1 MFFLWAC
8 AIASIF
14 FFVLANTFT
23 YAIAPLSQMTWV
35 FLVLVACSPILIPL
49 NNILNWESQNPMKD
63 SEKSFFTIRNFVG
76 FFCAFVIFF
85 GVLAVFRASFE
96 IAILWTLWFVGIFFA
111 IDSRIF
117 YSSALVALLMV
128 IFSILAGQNPVAD
141 SLSLLVYILLVIGV
155 SAECL
160 APIIQ
165 KIPISE
171 KSLILIDTSHDSN
184 FEDSYKKELSMY
196 SWWAIF
202 LIQWV
207 FFVLQIL
214 QNWINIP
221 ARLEVFFP
229 ILFVFFGILF
239 LTTTPK
245 ISFFEFYGIKSKKDS
260 KMIELLSIF
269 LATLVMWLIYFLKN
283 LTAIG
288 FWFMAGSL
296 LLVYIFWK
304 ILGYFV
310 FCLQKYE

>member
-49 NNILNWESQNPMKD
+49 NNILNRESQNPMKD
-63 SEKSFFTIRNFVG
+63 SEKSFFMIRNFVG

-117 YSSALVALLMV
+117 YSSALVTLLMV
-128 IFSILAGQNPVAD
+128 IFSILAGQNSVAD
-141 SLSLLVYILLVIGV
+141 SLSLLVYIFLVIGV
-155 SAECL
+155 SSEFL
-160 APIIQ
+160 APMIQ
-165 KIPISE
+165 KISIS
-171 KSLILIDTSHDSN
+171 KKPLILIDTSHDSD
-184 FEDSYKKELSMY
+184 FEDSYKKELSLY

-202 LIQWV
+202 LIQCT
-207 FFVLQIL
+207 FFALQIL
-214 QNWINIP
+214 QNGINIP

-239 LTTTPK
+239 FVTTPK
-245 ISFFEFYGIKSKKDS
+245 ISFFELYEIRQTKFPTIMEFLCILLAVLTMWMVYFAKNFTT
-260 KMIELLSIF
+260 IE
-269 LATLVMWLIYFLKN
+269 AWLML
-283 LTAIG
+283 
-288 FWFMAGSL
+288 GSL

>member
-35 FLVLVACSPILIPL
+35 FLVLVACFPILIPL

-96 IAILWTLWFVGIFFA
+96 IAILWTLWFMGIFFA

-128 IFSILAGQNPVAD
+128 IFSILAGQNSVAD

-239 LTTTPK
+239 LATTPK

-260 KMIELLSIF
+260 KIMEFLCILLAVLTMWMVYFAKNFTTIE
-269 LATLVMWLIYFLKN
+269 AWLML
-283 LTAIG
+283 
-288 FWFMAGSL
+288 GSL
-296 LLVYIFWK
+296 ILVYIFWK
-304 ILGYFV
+304 ILRYFV
-310 FCLQKYE
+310 SCVQKYE

>member
-49 NNILNWESQNPMKD
+49 NNILNWESKNPMKD
-63 SEKSFFTIRNFVG
+63 SKKSFFTIRNFVG

-85 GVLAVFRASFE
+85 GVLVVFRASFE

-128 IFSILAGQNPVAD
+128 IFLILAGQNSVAD

-155 SAECL
+155 SVECL

-207 FFVLQIL
+207 FFALQVL

-239 LTTTPK
+239 LATTPK

-269 LATLVMWLIYFLKN
+269 LATLAMWLIYFLKN

-296 LLVYIFWK
+296 ILVYIFWK
-304 ILGYFV
+304 ILRYFISCV
-310 FCLQKYE
+310 QKYE

>member
-1 MFFLWAC
+1 
-8 AIASIF
+8 
-14 FFVLANTFT
+14 
-23 YAIAPLSQMTWV
+23 
-35 FLVLVACSPILIPL
+35 
-49 NNILNWESQNPMKD
+49 MKD

-85 GVLAVFRASFE
+85 GVLAAFRASFE
-96 IAILWTLWFVGIFFA
+96 IATLWTLWFVGIFFA

-128 IFSILAGQNPVAD
+128 IFSILAGQNSVAD

-202 LIQWV
+202 LIQ
-207 FFVLQIL
+207 
-214 QNWINIP
+214 
-221 ARLEVFFP
+221 
-229 ILFVFFGILF
+229 
-239 LTTTPK
+239 
-245 ISFFEFYGIKSKKDS
+245 
-260 KMIELLSIF
+260 
-269 LATLVMWLIYFLKN
+269 
-283 LTAIG
+283 
-288 FWFMAGSL
+288 
-296 LLVYIFWK
+296 
-304 ILGYFV
+304 
-310 FCLQKYE
+310 

>member
-49 NNILNWESQNPMKD
+49 NNILNGKSQNPMKD

-117 YSSALVALLMV
+117 YGSALVTLLMV
-128 IFSILAGQNPVAD
+128 IFSILAGQNSVAD
-141 SLSLLVYILLVIGV
+141 SLSLLVYIFLVIGV
-155 SAECL
+155 SSEFL
-160 APIIQ
+160 APMIR
-165 KIPISE
+165 KIPLSE
-171 KSLILIDTSHDSN
+171 KPLILIDTSHDSD
-184 FEDSYKKELSMY
+184 FEDSYKKELSLY

-202 LIQWV
+202 LIQCT
-207 FFVLQIL
+207 FFALQIL

-221 ARLEVFFP
+221 TRLEVFFP

-239 LTTTPK
+239 FVTTPK
-245 ISFFEFYGIKSKKDS
+245 ISFFEFYGIKSKKYP
-260 KMIELLSIF
+260 KMMEFLLILLAIF
-269 LATLVMWLIYFLKN
+269 AMGLIYFSRHL
-283 LTAIG
+283 AVIEFG
-288 FWFMAGSL
+288 FMVGSL

-310 FCLQKYE
+310 SCVQKYE

>member
-23 YAIAPLSQMTWV
+23 YAIAPLSQMTWI
-35 FLVLVACSPILIPL
+35 FLTLVALSSISILL
-49 NNILNWESQNPMKD
+49 KNIINWESQNPMKD

-96 IAILWTLWFVGIFFA
+96 IAILWTLWFVGVFFA

-117 YSSALVALLMV
+117 YSSALVTLLMV
-128 IFSILAGQNPVAD
+128 IFSILAGQNSVAD
-141 SLSLLVYILLVIGV
+141 SLSLLVYIFLVIGV
-155 SAECL
+155 SSEFL
-160 APIIQ
+160 APMIR
-165 KIPISE
+165 KIPLSE
-171 KSLILIDTSHDSN
+171 KLLILIDTSHDSN

-239 LTTTPK
+239 FATTPK
-245 ISFFEFYGIKSKKDS
+245 ISFFEFYGIKHTKYP
-260 KMIELLSIF
+260 KMMEFLCVLLAV
-269 LATLVMWLIYFLKN
+269 LAMWLIYFSKN
-283 LTAIG
+283 LTEIEL
-288 FWFMAGSL
+288 WFMAGSL
-296 LLVYIFWK
+296 ILVYIFWK
-304 ILGYFV
+304 ILRYFV
-310 FCLQKYE
+310 SCVQKYE